1 MLSLINKV
9 IKNMSKKNG
18 TESTFQERFKDQIEN
33 MGRDGV
39 MGIMKNTENPINKV
53 EMDKM
58 EQWNKLYDE
67 SNNK

>member
-1 MLSLINKV
+1 
-9 IKNMSKKNG
+9 MSKKNG

-67 SNNK
+67 SKKTYF

>member
-1 MLSLINKV
+1 
-9 IKNMSKKNG
+9 MSKKNG